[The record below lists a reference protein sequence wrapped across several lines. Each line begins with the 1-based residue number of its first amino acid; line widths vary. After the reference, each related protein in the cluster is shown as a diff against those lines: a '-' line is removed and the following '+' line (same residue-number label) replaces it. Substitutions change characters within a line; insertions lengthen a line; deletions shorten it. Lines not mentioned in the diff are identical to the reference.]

1 MRTTSRARVRIVF
14 LLFVSLTLVSISGTL
29 SAGVEENAPPHHHA
43 TRSIAKTAVRLQIS
57 QSGFGSV
64 SVGAATTQTVT
75 FQFAAAATLSAVN
88 ILTGGASGLD
98 YTDGGGGT
106 CVVNTSYAPGDSCMV
121 NVSFSPTVPGMRA
134 GAVILF
140 AQGSTLPLMTSYLN
154 GIGQS
159 GSVTIDPGTQKTIG
173 TISSG
178 AAYGAAV
185 DGAGNVYVVDRVGG
199 QVIELAASSGTFTPS
214 TVLTGLSS
222 PTAVAVDGA
231 GNLYVSDTQNNQ
243 VVMVPNETG
252 ALNAGDK
259 SIISISGLGAPHGI
273 AVDGNG
279 NLYVADATNGDV
291 IEVPAGGGT
300 PVTVAQGLTA
310 PHGLAVDAGGNVY
323 VATNNTVTE
332 YPFGGGTPVPLGGG
346 YNNPRGLAV
355 DAAGNVYVADTGH
368 GTIAEFPASG
378 ASQSSF
384 AITGLTAPQSVSL
397 DSAGN
402 LYVTDGGNVYEVN
415 RAQTVALTFPATNVG
430 STSAAQ
436 TLTVS
441 NSGNLPLT
449 IASVAI
455 PANFV
460 QGISSGTDCS
470 SNTNL
475 PSAGQCLIAVA
486 FAPMQSGALSGSLT
500 VVDNALNNPVMSTQS
515 VQLSGSAMQVA
526 QTISFTTGAPASA
539 TYNTNF
545 TVVAAAGSGLPV
557 VYTSSGSCT
566 NSGATYTMTSGT
578 GTCTVV
584 TDQPGNSEYLPA
596 PEVTQTVSASPASQT
611 ISFTTNAPP
620 TAVYNSIFS
629 VLATATSSLPVVYT
643 SSGACTNIGG
653 TYTMISGTGTCS
665 VIASQGGNNN
675 YSAAPPVTQ
684 TVSASLIS
692 QTLTFT
698 ANAPATAVYN
708 SPFNVVATATSSLAV
723 VYTSSGA
730 CTNIGGTY
738 TMISGTGTCSVI
750 ANQAGNNNYSGAP
763 QVIQTVTASVIA
775 QTITFTINA
784 PTNAAYNSSFTVAAI
799 TSSGSPVAFTSA
811 GACGNSGATYT
822 ITSST
827 GTCSVFANQPGNT
840 NYSAA
845 PQVTQ
850 STAATIAAQTIT
862 VTTKAPASA
871 AYNSSFTVL
880 AGASSSLPIL
890 FSSSGACTNSGATY
904 TMTAAT
910 GTCTVIANQA
920 GNANYTAAPKITEL
934 TTASKASPTVA
945 LGGVPP
951 TAPYQS
957 TFTVTTSTNASTT
970 AVIKTSGSCSISGTI
985 VTITSGS
992 GGCTVTVNWATDPL
1006 YVATS
1011 ISRSTTAQKLPPTI
1025 AWAPPAAITYGTALN
1040 GTQLN
1045 ATASSGAT
1053 ALTGAFVYAPA
1064 SGNIP
1069 LAGNDTL
1076 SVTFT
1081 PTNNANYANA
1091 TGSVTLLVNQLSTTT
1106 KITGAAP
1113 SAPIVGR
1120 SVQANF
1126 SVTASYSKP
1135 TQRVTVNSSTGETC
1149 SATLSSGAGFCSL
1162 TFLTAGPRTLTAA
1175 YSGDNNNS
1183 TSISAGVSLS
1193 VATSGWVS
1201 LGALSSTPATT
1212 CTSSEASGSGC
1223 SGLNNQTGGRNWMK
1237 LNDDRFDKCM
1247 LYWGGNPNSLA
1258 GTLSESMNCWDVTH
1272 AITAG
1277 SITGAGV
1284 NNKLLWSWLNHTGYN
1299 LTQNEISTVSCS
1311 NGSPNQLT
1319 ITMQSN
1325 SFADVYLA
1333 HFGPSI
1339 YNAGDSYI
1347 WISGTGTWSGGK
1359 PGSGTYHPSPFDS
1372 RTNGP
1377 YQVTSI
1383 LAYNSSG
1390 APAGLPA
1397 GEFYEATEFTTN
1409 FPASCPASFGPST
1422 LSTACNQNQNA
1433 CIGAPLDDAQD
1444 PEGRHFYG
1452 GMAWDINRSVLW
1464 AGFGTGAIGD
1474 PNQTLG
1480 SPFGSVSGDSSITD
1494 FYKFSP
1500 NASDPDNTTGLP
1512 QWHLQCTSQGTAP
1525 ACPVGEVQEGAM
1537 SHDPTH
1543 DLLFMFG
1550 GDSTTTANGRIYCIR
1565 DGNTPSSAGPCPTIG
1580 GVTIASNT
1588 WTAIPSGAPWNAP
1601 GQWDFPMVIFD
1612 PDASVGTYTGEFVIF
1627 GGNVQDNANVC
1638 PAHSFPAGFDEGG
1651 ISTLCQPAN
1660 TYFYDPVNGF
1670 TVAYASAATTLGVD
1684 MPSDPRSPPCG
1695 YDNAR
1700 QSIICVA
1707 DGGSGPSG
1715 SYGPGSP
1722 LTTATVWEWK
1732 SSGTTASGLSPTCG
1746 QVVPANHGLWCQLG
1760 IPGSGPALN
1769 TNLNNNLVVGNMG
1782 GFDNDAN
1789 AFFLLVNQASPMGL
1803 HAYALPLP

>member
-1 MRTTSRARVRIVF
+1 MRTTSRARVQVLFF
-14 LLFVSLTLVSISGTL
+14 LLLSLILVSISGKL
-29 SAGVEENAPPHHHA
+29 FAGVEEKGPPRLDA
-43 TRSIAKTAVRLQIS
+43 TRSIAKTTVRLQSS
-57 QSGFGSV
+57 QTGFGPAP
-64 SVGAATTQTVT
+64 VGTATTQPLT
-75 FQFAAAATLSAVN
+75 FQFTVAATLSAVN
-88 ILTGGASGLD
+88 ILTGGAPGLD
-98 YTDGGGGT
+98 YTDAGGST
-106 CVVNTSYAPGDSCMV
+106 CLANTAYAAGDSCVV
-121 NVSFSPTVPGMRA
+121 NVSFSPTAPGMRA
-134 GAVILF
+134 GAVTLF
-140 AQGSTLPLMTSYLN
+140 SQASTAPLMTSYLN

-159 GSVTIDPGTQKTIG
+159 SAVTIDPGTQTNIG

-178 AAYGAAV
+178 AAYGSTV
-185 DGAGNVYVVDRVGG
+185 DGAGNVYVVDRAGG
-199 QVIELAASSGTFTPS
+199 QVIELAAGSFTPS
-214 TVLTGLSS
+214 TVLTGLNG

-243 VVMVPNETG
+243 VVMVPNENG
-252 ALNAGDK
+252 ALNSADK
-259 SIISISGLGAPHGI
+259 SIISITGLGAPHGI

-291 IEVPAGGGT
+291 VEVPAGGGT

-310 PHGLAVDAGGNVY
+310 PHGVAVDASGNLY
-323 VATNNTVTE
+323 VTTNNTVTE
-332 YPFGGGTPVPLGGG
+332 YPFGGGTPVPLGSG
-346 YNNPRGLAV
+346 YSNPRGLAV
-355 DAAGNVYVADTGH
+355 DAVGNVYVADTGNARIVELAA
-368 GTIAEFPASG
+368 GG
-378 ASQSSF
+378 ASQSNF

-397 DSAGN
+397 DSASN
-402 LYVTDGGNVYEVN
+402 LYVTDVGNVYEVN
-415 RAQTVALTFPATNVG
+415 RTQAALTFPATNVG
-430 STSAAQ
+430 STSAPQ

-441 NSGNLPLT
+441 NSGNQQLT
-449 IASVAI
+449 MSSVTVS
-455 PANFV
+455 ANFL
-460 QGISSGTDCS
+460 QGISGGTDCNS
-470 SNTNL
+470 STNL
-475 PSAGQCLIAVA
+475 PSGGQCLIAVA
-486 FAPMQSGALSGSLT
+486 FTPMQSGTLPGSLT
-500 VVDNALNNPVMSTQS
+500 LIDNALKNPSSTQL
-515 VQLSGSAMQVA
+515 VQLSGSGMQVA
-526 QTISFTTGAPASA
+526 QTITFTTGAPASA
-539 TYNTNF
+539 TYNSSF
-545 TVVAAAGSGLPV
+545 VVTAAAISGLPV
-557 VYTSSGSCT
+557 VYTSSGACT
-566 NSGATYTMTSGT
+566 NYGATYTMTSGT
-578 GTCTVV
+578 GTCTVI
-584 TDQPGNSEYLPA
+584 TNQSGNSEYSPA
-596 PEVTQTVSASPASQT
+596 PQATQTVSASPASQT
-611 ISFTTNAPP
+611 ISFTINAPT
-620 TAVYNSIFS
+620 TAIYNSAFS
-629 VLATATSSLPVVYT
+629 VLATASSSLPILYT
-643 SSGACTNIGG
+643 SSGACSNSGA
-653 TYTMISGTGTCS
+653 TYTIT
-665 VIASQGGNNN
+665 
-675 YSAAPPVTQ
+675 
-684 TVSASLIS
+684 
-692 QTLTFT
+692 
-698 ANAPATAVYN
+698 
-708 SPFNVVATATSSLAV
+708 
-723 VYTSSGA
+723 
-730 CTNIGGTY
+730 
-738 TMISGTGTCSVI
+738 SGTGTCSVI
-750 ANQAGNNNYSGAP
+750 ANQPGNNNYSGAP
-763 QVIQTVTASVIA
+763 QVMQTVNASVIS
-775 QTITFTINA
+775 QTIAFTTTA
-784 PTNAAYNSSFTVAAI
+784 PASASFNTSFTVAATASSNLSVAY
-799 TSSGSPVAFTSA
+799 TSV
-811 GACGNSGATYT
+811 GACTNTGATYT
-822 ITSST
+822 MTSST
-827 GTCSVFANQPGNT
+827 GTCSVIANQPGNT

-850 STAATIAAQTIT
+850 STAATIAAQTIIVTTKALAGAAYNSSFT
-862 VTTKAPASA
+862 VLASASSGLPILYSSSGACTNSGATYTITSSTGTCSVIANQPGNTNYSPAPQVTQSTRATIAAQTITFTTKAPASA
-871 AYNSSFTVL
+871 AYNSGFTVL
-880 AGASSSLPIL
+880 ASASSGLPIIY
-890 FSSSGACTNSGATY
+890 SSSGACTNSGATY
-904 TMTAAT
+904 TMIAAT
-910 GTCTVIANQA
+910 GPCNVIANQA
-920 GNANYTAAPKITEL
+920 GNVNYTAAPKITET

-970 AVIKTSGSCSISGTI
+970 ATIKTSGSCSVIGTTVTMTSGTG
-985 VTITSGS
+985 T
-992 GGCTVTVNWATDPL
+992 CTLTATWAADTQYL
-1006 YVATS
+1006 ATS
-1011 ISRSTTAQKLPPTI
+1011 ISRSTTAQKLPPAIT
-1025 AWAPPAAITYGTALN
+1025 WAPPAPITYGTALN
-1040 GTQLN
+1040 GTELD
-1045 ATASSGAT
+1045 ATASSGT
-1053 ALTGAFVYAPA
+1053 TPLTGALAYTPG

-1069 LAGNDTL
+1069 IAGNDTL
-1076 SVTFT
+1076 AVTFT
-1081 PTNNANYANA
+1081 PTNTTDYTNA
-1091 TGSVTLLVNQLSTTT
+1091 TGSVLLTVNKISTTT
-1106 KITGAAP
+1106 NITSTTSNAL
-1113 SAPIVGR
+1113 IVGQ
-1120 SVQANF
+1120 SVQVNF
-1126 SVTASYSKP
+1126 SVTAGYGKP
-1135 TQRVTVNSSTGETC
+1135 TQGVTVSGTTGESC
-1149 SATLSSGAGFCSL
+1149 SGTLSSGVGTCSL
-1162 TFLTAGPRTLTAA
+1162 TFSTPGPRTLTAA
-1175 YSGDNNNS
+1175 YGGDNNNLAS
-1183 TSISAGVSLS
+1183 TSAGVSLS
-1193 VATSGWVS
+1193 IATSGWLS
-1201 LGALSSTPATT
+1201 LGTLSSTPAAT

-1223 SGLNNQTGGRNWMK
+1223 SALNNQTGGRNWMK

-1272 AITAG
+1272 AIAAG

-1284 NNKLLWSWLNHTGYN
+1284 NNKLLWSWLNYTGYN
-1299 LTQNEISTVSCS
+1299 LNQNEISTVSC
-1311 NGSPNQLT
+1311 GSGTPNQLT
-1319 ITMQSN
+1319 ITMKSN
-1325 SFADVYLA
+1325 SFADVFLA

-1339 YNAGDSYI
+1339 YNAGASYI

-1359 PGSGTYHPSPFDS
+1359 PGSGTYTPSPFDS

-1383 LAYNSSG
+1383 LAHNSSG

-1409 FPASCPASFGPST
+1409 FPASCPANFGPST
-1422 LSTACNQNQNA
+1422 LTTVCNQNQNA

-1444 PEGRHFYG
+1444 PEGRHFCG
-1452 GMAWDINRSVLW
+1452 GMAWDINRSVLG